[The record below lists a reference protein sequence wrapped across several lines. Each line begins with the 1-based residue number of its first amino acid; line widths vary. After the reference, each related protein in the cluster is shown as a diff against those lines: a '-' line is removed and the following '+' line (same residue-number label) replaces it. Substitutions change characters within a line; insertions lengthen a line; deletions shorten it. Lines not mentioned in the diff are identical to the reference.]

1 MKHRRLLIGS
11 IIAIPIGIILWV
23 IIGPVIAL
31 AGITSHY
38 EGWWI
43 FGQTVT
49 EVTATYW
56 IGVALSLAGLIIL
69 IVGVV
74 GIILAFVL
82 EILDREHKTPSVTP
96 TAATIPK
103 PPE

>member
-11 IIAIPIGIILWV
+11 IIAIPIGIILWA
-23 IIGPVIAL
+23 IIGPIIAF

-69 IVGVV
+69 ISAIF
-74 GIILAFVL
+74 GIILACVL
-82 EILDREHKTPSVTP
+82 EVLDRQHKASTITP
-96 TAATIPK
+96 TATTIPK